1 MTPLCAVAFPSFC
14 ALTAQLHVAKYGIDF
29 FAVIAAFGAVNAIG
43 TASQLLSAVGTR
55 VVFSNVTTFVGVK
68 PRYGMF
74 SCLTTALY
82 FVHYRL
88 LAKRQDQS
96 TSEACVISLS
106 VGSNEIK
113 VSSQPGAAVDMA
125 DSRCSKID

>member
-1 MTPLCAVAFPSFC
+1 MTFPSFC
-14 ALTAQLHVAKYGIDF
+14 ALTAAWLHVAKYGIQFSD
-29 FAVIAAFGAVNAIG
+29 VITAFGVVNAIG

-96 TSEACVISLS
+96 TSEACVILLS
-106 VGSNEIK
+106 VGSDEIK
-113 VSSQPGAAVDMA
+113 VSSSPG
-125 DSRCSKID
+125 CGCGGQLLF